1 MSHYIN
7 SSLKSGRNFV
17 FIFWL
22 LLILIT
28 ISDLLFLSEAPSP
41 TNIALTAVLFV
52 AATLIP
58 FRPRLYGWV
67 FLLLDTGLSALS
79 PVPVG
84 ILGYVCIA
92 VLFLWGWHRYTVD
105 AAVGTP
111 AVLGGVWVG
120 SSFHTL
126 GTVMLLIMLSTGFS
140 SGYIM
145 RRYVDERDAAVT
157 QLWEHE
163 LQQLRNSQQLKN
175 TLAIH
180 LHDSLAGTLSVVTK
194 LAETLRNEVPK
205 NTLLESKAEI
215 LEEQARVSLKEL
227 RGIIQLLDSPNQALD
242 QSLSFMFELERLK
255 NMVSAAGIHLEMEYN
270 AGDLELLPVEV
281 NSVLST
287 FLREAYTNLIK
298 FAAPSTNATLCISC
312 DADSI
317 EIMMKNQ
324 YLNVVRDSV
333 FSSGK
338 GLNALQEKFEVI
350 GGELDVWTVN
360 NWWYVRCE
368 VPLEKGEANAL
379 K

>member
-1 MSHYIN
+1 MFHHIN
-7 SSLKSGRNFV
+7 RRLRGRSTFV
-17 FIFWL
+17 LVFWL
-22 LLILIT
+22 LLILIVVF
-28 ISDLLFLSEAPSP
+28 DLVLLGGASSL
-41 TNIALTAVLFV
+41 TNITLTAVLFI

-58 FRPRLYGWV
+58 FHPRLYGWV
-67 FLLLDTGLSALS
+67 FLLLDTGLAALS

-84 ILGYVCIA
+84 ILGYVCMA

-105 AAVGTP
+105 AAVGAP
-111 AVLGGVWVG
+111 VVLGGFWAG
-120 SSFHTL
+120 SSFQP
-126 GTVMLLIMLSTGFS
+126 GAVMLLLMLGAAYS

-145 RRYVDERDAAVT
+145 RRYVDERDAAVN

-163 LQQLRNSQQLKN
+163 IQQLRNSQQLRN

-194 LAETLRNEVPK
+194 LAEALRNEVPK
-205 NTLLESKAEI
+205 NTPLESKAEI
-215 LEEQARVSLKEL
+215 LEEQARTSLKEL

-242 QSLSFMFELERLK
+242 QSLSFMSELERLK
-255 NMVSAAGIHLEMEYN
+255 NMVSAAGIHFEMEYN

-287 FLREAYTNLIK
+287 FLREACTNLIK
-298 FAAPSTNATLCISC
+298 FAAPSTNATLCVSC

-324 YLNVVRDSV
+324 YLNVVRDAV

-350 GGELDVWTVN
+350 GGELDIWTVN